1 MLLYL
6 LLISYQACKLESAA
20 HFGRLFNKLWCG
32 TICMFVVVDEMET
45 SAAKLMCVVQSI
57 ALMSYIVAGCCLGQC
72 YCLLCLSQ
80 NEK

>member
-1 MLLYL
+1 
-6 LLISYQACKLESAA
+6 
-20 HFGRLFNKLWCG
+20 
-32 TICMFVVVDEMET
+32 MFVVVDEMET

-80 NEK
+80 NEKIKPT